1 LLRYI
6 SCNLDGT
13 MYMIRYIEIV
23 MISVCKSTFIP
34 AVCMCVCTRVRV
46 RAWAHMQGSCFVSI
60 SKLGNKIKL
69 CIIETVGAKY
79 RDLIVQIVRIF
90 SVF

>member
-1 LLRYI
+1 
-6 SCNLDGT
+6 
-13 MYMIRYIEIV
+13 MIHYIEIV
-23 MISVCKSTFIP
+23 MHSVCKSTFIP
-34 AVCMCVCTRVRV
+34 ALCVC
-46 RAWAHMQGSCFVSI
+46 AWAHMQGSCFVSI

-90 SVF
+90 SVFYQQCYK